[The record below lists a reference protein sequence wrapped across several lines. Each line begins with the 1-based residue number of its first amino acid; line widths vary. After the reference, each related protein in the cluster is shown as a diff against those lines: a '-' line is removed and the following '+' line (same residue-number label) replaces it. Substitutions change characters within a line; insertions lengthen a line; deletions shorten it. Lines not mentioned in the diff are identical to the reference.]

1 MNIDAISNGY
11 VLDHIKAGK
20 AMKIYDA
27 LHLERL
33 DCSVAILK
41 NVVSSKMGKKDI
53 IKIDERIQLDL
64 DVLGYIA
71 PEVTVV
77 VIQDGAV
84 KEKVEVKLPKKLTNI
99 IFCKNPRCI
108 TTTEQEL
115 PHVFQLTDPDSRTY
129 RCIYCESKAKKL

>member
-20 AMKIYDA
+20 AMKIYHA
-27 LHLERL
+27 LHLDRL

-53 IKIDERIQLDL
+53 IKIDERIDLDL

-77 VIQDGAV
+77 VIQAGAV
-84 KEKVEVKLPKKLTNI
+84 KEKLQLKLPKKLTNI
-99 IFCKNPRCI
+99 IFCNNPRCI

-115 PHVFQLTDPDSRTY
+115 PHIFRLTDPDSRTY